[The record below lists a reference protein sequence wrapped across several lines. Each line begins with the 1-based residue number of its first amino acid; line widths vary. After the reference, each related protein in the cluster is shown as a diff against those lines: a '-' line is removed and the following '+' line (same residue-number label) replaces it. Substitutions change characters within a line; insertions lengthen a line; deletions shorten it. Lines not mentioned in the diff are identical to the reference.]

1 MGTQHKM
8 LVVATPRFHDS
19 TLLRR
24 PSATIDFAP
33 IQLAVTTS
41 VATFYSIPPPPL
53 RPKSALLRP
62 HILFPTIFD
71 SIDLVDSDVPPLDH
85 NTRSRRRFVLF
96 FLCVNLFLCLI

>member
-41 VATFYSIPPPPL
+41 VATFYSIPPPL
-53 RPKSALLRP
+53 DQKVHYYDLTYFSLQY
-62 HILFPTIFD
+62 
-71 SIDLVDSDVPPLDH
+71 SIP
-85 NTRSRRRFVLF
+85 
-96 FLCVNLFLCLI
+96 